1 MSGITPCETIAMSAI
16 TYLVTRHPGAV
27 EWAERKG
34 LHIDRR
40 IPHLDPAI
48 LQPGD
53 CVLGTLPVHLA
64 ARVCARGARYLHL
77 SLDIPPEVRGQELD
91 ANTLDA
97 CNARLEEYRVT
108 HIPDT
113 DTAQ

>member
-1 MSGITPCETIAMSAI
+1 MTAT

-27 EWAERKG
+27 EWAERRG
-34 LHIDRR
+34 MPIDRC
-40 IPHLDPAI
+40 IPHLNPSI

-53 CVLGTLPVHLA
+53 CVLGTLPIHLA

-77 SLDIPPEVRGQELD
+77 SLDIPPELRGQELD
-91 ANTLDA
+91 ADTLDT

-108 HIPDT
+108 HIPD
-113 DTAQ
+113 DDAAQ